1 MSFLKRYLKS
11 RAGGI
16 ALFLVCAGL
25 LYASFLLFKLP
36 VKAVRYPLV
45 LCAGIGGVY
54 LFADFLLARRKHRLM
69 TNHAETLPEIRT
81 PDDADYQR
89 IIERLKAESASRETA
104 ADARYRDMTDYY
116 TVWAHEIKTPL
127 SSMKLALTDE
137 DSALSR
143 RLQSDLNRVEH
154 YVEMVMTFLRLDEHS
169 SDFLFRA
176 CSLDEIVKPSLRKF
190 RLDFIGRKI
199 TLVYE
204 PISETVVTDEKWLSF
219 VLDQLI
225 MNALK
230 YTRAGSVRIYS
241 PGPRELVVQDTGVG
255 IAPEDLP
262 RVFEKGYTG
271 LNGRMDKSASGLGL
285 YLCREI
291 CKKLNVEIS
300 AESKRGEG
308 TAVRLFFRQSDGRK
322 E

>member
-1 MSFLKRYLKS
+1 MF
-11 RAGGI
+11 
-16 ALFLVCAGL
+16 FVCAGL
-25 LYASFLLFKLP
+25 MSASFLLFRLP
-36 VKAVRYPLV
+36 MKAVWYPLA
-45 LCAGIGGVY
+45 LCAGLGGAY
-54 LFADFLLARRKHRLM
+54 LLLDYCVCRRKHAYLSKNTEEM
-69 TNHAETLPEIRT
+69 PEIRT

-89 IIERLKAESASRETA
+89 VIGLLKAENAARETA
-104 ADARYRDMTDYY
+104 ADARFRDMTDYY

-127 SSMKLALTDE
+127 SSMKLALAGE

-143 RLQSDLNRVEH
+143 QLQSDLNRVEH
-154 YVEMVMTFLRLDEHS
+154 YVEMVMTFLRLDEKS

-176 CSLDEIVKPSLRKF
+176 VSLDEIIRPSLRKY
-190 RLDFIGRKI
+190 RADFIGRRI
-199 TLVYE
+199 ALVYE
-204 PISETVVTDEKWLSF
+204 PVSETVVTDEKWLSF

-225 MNALK
+225 GNALK

-241 PGPRELVVQDTGVG
+241 PGPRALVVQDTGVG